1 MAEGLGQ
8 DNPMKPTPRPWRRK
22 WILAGCLISPLLCI
36 LFGIF
41 LYSDIDIRADPIR
54 EQLSTLDAAKSLWAA
69 QHVSHYRMLVEVST
83 CQHDVEVLNEKV
95 VQTYENTCQ
104 QPDVTVSTL
113 FDRIA
118 HEIQQI
124 RWINGVGC
132 DLLAAHPSFDPIWG
146 YPSKIEYRQ
155 EWASPANIGGL
166 AYIAARPLGRLDM
179 RACTLLGF
187 SQASVFVKSL
197 VPLP

>member
-1 MAEGLGQ
+1 M
-8 DNPMKPTPRPWRRK
+8 
-22 WILAGCLISPLLCI
+22 GCLVSPLLGV
-36 LFGIF
+36 LLMVF
-41 LYSDIDIRADPIR
+41 LYSGIDIRADPIR
-54 EQLSTLDAAKSLWAA
+54 DQLSTLDAAKTLWAT
-69 QHVSHYRMLVEVST
+69 QRISHYRMLVEVST
-83 CQHDVEVLNEKV
+83 CKHDVEVLNERV

-104 QPDVTVSTL
+104 QADVTVSAL
-113 FDRIA
+113 FDQIT

-132 DLLAAHPSFDPIWG
+132 DFLAAHPSFDPVLG

-166 AYIAARPLGRLDM
+166 AYIAARPLGRLDI
-179 RACTLLGF
+179 RPCTLLLVG
-187 SQASVFVKSL
+187 QASIFVKSL